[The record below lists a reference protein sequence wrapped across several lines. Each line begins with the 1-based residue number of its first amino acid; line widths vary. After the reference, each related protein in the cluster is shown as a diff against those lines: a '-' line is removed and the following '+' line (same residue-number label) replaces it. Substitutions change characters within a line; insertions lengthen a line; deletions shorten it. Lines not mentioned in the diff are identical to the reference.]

1 MQDKRINKRRL
12 LLVGDNVTDPKSWS
26 GTPFAIYSEL
36 QKQEDILVGDE
47 QSKSVC
53 KKCYKVFAAWLTK
66 HKEQQ

>member
-36 QKQEDILVGDE
+36 QKQGIDVVPFNPYLW
-47 QSKSVC
+47 
-53 KKCYKVFAAWLTK
+53 YKTIIGK
-66 HKEQQ
+66 

>member
-36 QKQEDILVGDE
+36 QKQGIDVVPFNPYLW
-47 QSKSVC
+47 
-53 KKCYKVFAAWLTK
+53 YKTIIG
-66 HKEQQ
+66 